1 MLTETFLKFILSKGI
16 RVFPAFPMTSSGMCK
31 CGNSEC
37 ASPGK
42 HPFIKKSW
50 KKIASSDWSVVERW
64 WKAGLNLA
72 ACTGSSIVVVDVD
85 AKEHSILEEL
95 NRTETLSYQTGGGGY
110 HFWFS
115 SDAKIKNSVSFIAQK
130 VDVRGEGGYVIIP
143 PSNHYSGDSYKFLT
157 DDPDLSIQ
165 GLPDWILDRI
175 CGFDSSNGDGEEGTA
190 KPKKKAKS
198 ATHEAWRK
206 GKASVQDIRTR
217 VQEGVKI
224 PLGARNDSMHRLL
237 SSDRAKGI
245 IVSWNDMLG
254 RIDEY
259 QEWLVEPLAEKEA
272 ENIGKS
278 VMNYPLYNT
287 DHEKYNHNYVTFLE
301 KRLIS
306 VPDNWEQQ
314 LQEYDRKFF
323 TGLAAELLEERRNNP
338 SFIGLSMATIQT
350 RRNEWYESQIIEKFS
365 KILPKLMGAVLRSFG
380 FEHFHNEKGNYW
392 RVPLPVNN
400 TTNVLPS
407 VEKEA
412 EDSMGIKS
420 IFTNISTEFY
430 VPKGTEVVWVDDLFV
445 HDWTGGAELTSQAL
459 IEDGQNV
466 FRMHSAHLTK
476 KIIKDNKHLV
486 WVFGNTSQMPYPL
499 MDKLKGITYYSLE
512 YDLRFCTSRSLELH
526 KINHKAPCNC
536 LEKEYGKTIVRFL
549 QGAKNVF
556 WMAERQKQV
565 YEQHCG
571 IENIG
576 TVLNSVLSRDSLR
589 ILDLL
594 RIGRKPIANQWA
606 VYGSSSWIKGTEEAL
621 AWCKLNNKTPK
632 ILEKMAPQQF
642 LQELAKCEGLVF
654 LPKDSDTC
662 PRLVLEAK
670 MLGLNLVLNEHVLHA
685 KESWFDSDQFESHL
699 RNRSKAFWD
708 VVNSKPTV

>member
-1 MLTETFLKFILSKGI
+1 MLFTEKFLKFILSKGV
-16 RVFPAFPMTSSGMCK
+16 RVFPAFSVTPDGICK
-31 CGNSEC
+31 CGNVKC

-42 HPFIKKSW
+42 HPFIKKNW
-50 KKIASSDWSVVERW
+50 KKVASSDWNVVQRW
-64 WKAGLNLA
+64 WKAGFNLA

-85 AKEHSILEEL
+85 AKEHFILADL

-110 HFWFS
+110 HFWFF
-115 SDAKIKNSVSFIAQK
+115 SDTKIKNSASFIAEK

-143 PSNHYSGDSYKFLT
+143 PSSHSSGETYKFLT
-157 DDPDLSIQ
+157 DDSDMSIQ
-165 GLPDWILDRI
+165 SLPDWILDRI
-175 CGFDSSNGDGEEGTA
+175 YGFSVDGEIA
-190 KPKKKAKS
+190 ASPKARKTKS
-198 ATHEAWRK
+198 SSAAHEAWRK

-217 VQEGVKI
+217 ALEGVKI

-245 IVSWNDMLG
+245 VISWKDMQS
-254 RIDEY
+254 RIEEY
-259 QEWLVEPLAEKEA
+259 QGWLVEPLSEKEA

-301 KRLIS
+301 KRMIS
-306 VPDNWEQQ
+306 VPDNWELQ

-323 TGLAAELLEERRNNP
+323 TSLAEELLEQRRNDF
-338 SFIGLSMATIQT
+338 SFIGISMATVQI
-350 RRNEWYESQIIEKFS
+350 RRNEWYAGQIIEKFS

-380 FEHFHNEKGNYW
+380 FEHYHNEKGNYW
-392 RVPLPVNN
+392 RSPLPVKNEAN
-400 TTNVLPS
+400 MLPS
-407 VEKEA
+407 VEKEV
-412 EDSMGIKS
+412 EGSMVIKS

-459 IEDGQNV
+459 IENGQNV

-476 KIIKDNKHLV
+476 KIIKNNKHLI

-526 KINHKAPCNC
+526 KINHGAPCNC

-556 WMAERQKQV
+556 WMAEKQKKV
-565 YEQHCG
+565 YEQHCD

-576 TVLNSVLSRDSLR
+576 TVLNSVLSRDTLR
-589 ILDLL
+589 TLDLL
-594 RIGRKPIANQWA
+594 RLGRKPVANQWA
-606 VYGSSSWIKGTEEAL
+606 VYGSGSWIKGTEEAL
-621 AWCKLNNKTPK
+621 VWCKKNNKTPK
-632 ILEKMAPQQF
+632 ILEKMPPQQF
-642 LQELAKCEGLVF
+642 LQELASCEGLVF

-670 MLGLNLVLNEHVLHA
+670 MLGLDLVLNEFVLHA
-685 KESWFDSDQFESHL
+685 SEMWFDSDQFETHL
-699 RNRSKAFWD
+699 RSRSKAFWD
-708 VVNSKPTV
+708 VLNFKPTV